1 MSICPPLPHPAFDVL
16 FSFQRHSAVCTG
28 PKEWALYP
36 LSSHRCFQAV
46 RGEKPQFLPLLGL
59 MIGKGTSKSVPCTFQ
74 FRSGTSN
81 PRVKLKICHVYLLS
95 ASQNHLK
102 TRRVLRRGF
111 HRKLKLLN
119 LICYRRPEAG
129 LRQLSSMPL
138 CVTRWVWGGLQLK
151 CSDKFSFRLEPRLG
165 ATGLFPP
172 RGCVPQSHMFAQ
184 TAVPTVGS
192 CMSLHTLLRVRM

>member
-1 MSICPPLPHPAFDVL
+1 MYWPKGVGVVSAQLSRI
-16 FSFQRHSAVCTG
+16 SFQVVT
-28 PKEWALYP
+28 
-36 LSSHRCFQAV
+36 
-46 RGEKPQFLPLLGL
+46 GEKPQFLPLLGL

-81 PRVKLKICHVYLLS
+81 PRVKLKICHIYLLS

-129 LRQLSSMPL
+129 LRQLSSLPL
-138 CVTRWVWGGLQLK
+138 CVTGWAWGGLQLK
-151 CSDKFSFRLEPRLG
+151 CSDEFSFRLEPPLG

-172 RGCVPQSHMFAQ
+172 RGCVPQPHMFAQ
-184 TAVPTVGS
+184 TAAPAVGS
-192 CMSLHTLLRVRM
+192 CTSLHTLLRVRM